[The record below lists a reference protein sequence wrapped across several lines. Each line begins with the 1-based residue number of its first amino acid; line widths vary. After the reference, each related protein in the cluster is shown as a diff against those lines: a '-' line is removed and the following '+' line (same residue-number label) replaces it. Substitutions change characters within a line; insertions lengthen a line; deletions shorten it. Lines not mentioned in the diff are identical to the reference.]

1 MLNIEVNRSAE
12 GVERYFDRELAVSDY
27 LMKEPGVWAGRGA
40 ERLGLR
46 GPVQRTQFVAL
57 LRNED
62 PTSGKRLT
70 ARMNTSRQE
79 NGEAVS
85 NRQVGYGLVF
95 GIPKSLSIYLAI
107 TGDPVVESIARSAV
121 DETMRAME
129 TEMQCK
135 VRKGG
140 LHADRR
146 TGEML
151 YSKFFHRDS
160 RPINGLS
167 DPHWHV
173 HCFIHNATFDP
184 VEKRWKAGQFRGL
197 IADKGYFQEH
207 FHTLLA
213 QRLMGAEYKL
223 RRTDRGWHQWEMA
236 CITDRE
242 VELFSKRNEL
252 IDALSEERE
261 STPDEE
267 GRIARHVRD
276 SKTRK
281 LFHGK
286 AEIENW
292 RQQMGLERWDSIT
305 PEVAKKGHQLEL
317 PIDPREIAVEA
328 YFAKHSIARNRIL
341 AAEILKR
348 ACGKLPLDAVERYV
362 KSNRFIQ
369 LDGSHLTTSE
379 AKLEEEQLLK
389 LVRSGWD
396 TCKPIG
402 RAFAFDLGELTN
414 EQRAAFEYT
423 LASRDLVMDVSGIA
437 GAGKS
442 HLLKQVENAEIALGK
457 TIAMLSPTD
466 ASVKDLCKAKF
477 EARTF
482 QGFQLRPDRADLLVI
497 DEASMLSIP
506 QMLWL
511 VRHARENHSRVLL
524 VGDSA
529 QHRSVERGDALR
541 ILEQSGSVRY
551 VELLRTQRQKVPA
564 LKAAI
569 EDLKAG
575 RLEHGWQKLEKHGV
589 IKELSDAEELRKGAA
604 EQHLAGLRTG
614 KSSLMIC
621 PRHEEA
627 RKVAAIVRQ
636 QLKAQGAIGAAD
648 HAVTVLRRMD
658 LGPEGC
664 RDLLHYAPGRVVGF
678 HTRTSGRF
686 KPGERWTVRET
697 NCETVTLERDGK
709 VRHFRP
715 SAKGKWDVLTPS
727 TMQVS
732 IGDQVRVTAGFR
744 EGKNV
749 FKNNDIAKVRE
760 VTDTELVLNDGRRM
774 RRDGARIDQGVCVTS
789 HASQCRTVDQVV
801 VLPDGADAK
810 GWYVSLSRARDAM
823 HVYTRNKLELRQSV
837 MQPGERKSVWELLQV
852 LQRSKPDPRDRQM
865 PDLWATRQARID
877 RDMGMDR

>member
-46 GPVQRTQFVAL
+46 GPVERTQFVAL

-79 NGEAVS
+79 NGETVS

-95 GIPKSLSIYLAI
+95 GVPKSLSMYLAI
-107 TGDPVVESIARSAV
+107 TGDQVAENIARSAV

-129 TEMQCK
+129 IEMQCK

-140 LHADRR
+140 LDENRR

-151 YSKFFHRDS
+151 CSKFFHRDS
-160 RPINGLS
+160 RPIDGLS

-173 HCFIHNATFDP
+173 HCFVHNATFDP

-197 IADKGYFQEH
+197 IADKGYFQEY

-213 QRLMGAEYKL
+213 QKLMEGGYKL

-242 VELFSKRNEL
+242 VELFSKRSEL
-252 IDALSEERE
+252 IDTLSEERE

-267 GRIARHVRD
+267 SRIARHERD
-276 SKTRK
+276 SKTTK

-292 RQQMGLERWDSIT
+292 RQQMGPQRWDSVT
-305 PEVAKKGHQLEL
+305 PEGAKEGPELEL
-317 PIDPREIAVEA
+317 PIDPRELAVEA
-328 YFAKHSIARNRIL
+328 YFAKHSVARDRIL
-341 AAEILKR
+341 IAEILKR
-348 ACGKLPLDAVERYV
+348 ACGKLCCEEVEQYV
-362 KSNRFIQ
+362 KSDRFIQ
-369 LDGSHLTTSE
+369 LDGRHVTTNQ
-379 AKLEEEQLLK
+379 AKLEEEQLLD
-389 LVRSGWD
+389 LVRGGWD
-396 TCKPIG
+396 TREPIG
-402 RAFAFDLGELTN
+402 RPFAFDPAQLTA
-414 EQRAAFEYT
+414 EQRAALEHT
-423 LASRDLVMDVSGIA
+423 LASKDLVMDVSGIA

-442 HLLKQVENAEIALGK
+442 HLLKQVEKATIGVGK
-457 TIAMLSPTD
+457 TIAILSPTD
-466 ASVKDLCKAKF
+466 ASVKDLRKVGF
-477 EARTF
+477 QARTF
-482 QGFQLRPDRADLLVI
+482 QGFQRRPERAEMLVV

-511 VRHARENHSRVLL
+511 VKHARESDSRILL

-541 ILEQSGSVRY
+541 ILEQSGSLRY
-551 VELLRTQRQKVPA
+551 VELLKTQRQKVPA

-569 EDLKAG
+569 EDLKAN
-575 RLEHGWQKLEKHGV
+575 RLENGWQKLERHGV
-589 IKELSDAEELRKGAA
+589 IKEFTDAAELRKRAV
-604 EQHLAGLRTG
+604 EQHLAGLRAG

-636 QLKAQGAIGAAD
+636 QLKTEGAIGAAD
-648 HAVTVLRRMD
+648 YVITVLRRMD
-658 LGPEGC
+658 LGSESY
-664 RDLLHYAPGRVVGF
+664 RDLLHYAPGRVIGF
-678 HTRTSGRF
+678 HTRTSEGF

-697 NCETVTLERDGK
+697 DCETVTLEREGK
-709 VRHFRP
+709 VRQFKP
-715 SAKGKWDVLTPS
+715 SAKGKWDVLASS

-732 IGDQVRVTAGFR
+732 VGDQIRVTAGFR

-749 FKNNDIAKVRE
+749 FKNNDIAELRE
-760 VTDTELVLNDGRRM
+760 ITDTELVLHDGRRM
-774 RRDGARIDQGVCVTS
+774 RRDGARIDQGVCITS
-789 HASQCRTVDQVV
+789 YASQCRTVDQVV
-801 VLPDGADAK
+801 LLPDGADAK
-810 GWYVSLSRARDAM
+810 GWYVSLSRAREAM
-823 HVYTRNKLELRQSV
+823 HVYTRNKLELSQSV
-837 MQPGERKSVWELLQV
+837 MQPGERKSVWELLQA
-852 LQRSKPDPRDRQM
+852 LQRSKAQPGDRKM

-877 RDMGMDR
+877 RDMEMDR

>member
-27 LMKEPGVWAGRGA
+27 LMKEPGIWAGRGA

-46 GPVQRTQFVAL
+46 GLVQRTQFVAL

-79 NGEAVS
+79 NGETVS

-95 GIPKSLSIYLAI
+95 GVPKSLSIYLAI
-107 TGDPVVESIARSAV
+107 TGDEVAESIARLAV

-140 LHADRR
+140 LHEDRR

-173 HCFIHNATFDP
+173 HCFLHNATFDP
-184 VEKRWKAGQFRGL
+184 IERRWKAGQFKGL
-197 IADKGYFQEH
+197 IADKGYFQEY

-213 QRLMGAEYKL
+213 QKLMESGYKL
-223 RRTDRGWHQWEMA
+223 RRTDRGWDQWEMA

-252 IDALSEERE
+252 IDTLSEERE
-261 STPDEE
+261 STPEE
-267 GRIARHVRD
+267 ERRIAQQERD
-276 SKTRK
+276 SKTTK

-286 AEIENW
+286 TEIENW
-292 RQQMGLERWDSIT
+292 RQQMGPERWDSIT
-305 PEVAKKGHQLEL
+305 PEAAKRGPQLQL
-317 PIDPREIAVEA
+317 PTDPLEIAVEA
-328 YFAKHSIARNRIL
+328 YFAKHSVARDRVL
-341 AAEILKR
+341 TAEILKR
-348 ACGKLPLDAVERYV
+348 ACGKLSLEEVQRYV
-362 KSNRFIQ
+362 TSDRFIQ
-369 LDGSHLTTSE
+369 LADSHVSTE
-379 AKLEEEQLLK
+379 QAKLEEEQLLD
-389 LVRSGWD
+389 LVRGGWD

-402 RAFAFDLGELTN
+402 RAFALDFGELTD
-414 EQRAAFEYT
+414 EQRRALEHI
-423 LASRDLVMDVSGIA
+423 LASQDLVMDVSGIA

-442 HLLKQVENAEIALGK
+442 HLLKQVAQSAFSVGK
-457 TIAMLSPTD
+457 TVAIFSPTD
-466 ASVKDLCKAKF
+466 ASVKDLRIAGF
-477 EARTF
+477 RARTF
-482 QGFQLRPDRADLLVI
+482 QGFQLTPERADVLVI
-497 DEASMLSIP
+497 DEASMLSVP

-511 VRHARENHSRVLL
+511 VKYARERDSRVLL
-524 VGDSA
+524 AGDSA

-541 ILEQSGSVRY
+541 ILEQSGTLRY
-551 VELLRTQRQKVPA
+551 VKLLQTQRQKVPA

-575 RLEHGWQKLEKHGV
+575 RLQHGWEKLEQHGV
-589 IKELSDAEELRKGAA
+589 IKEVTDAVELRKRAVD
-604 EQHLAGLRTG
+604 QHLEALRAGKT
-614 KSSLMIC
+614 SLMISL
-621 PRHEEA
+621 RHEEA
-627 RKVAAIVRQ
+627 RKVGAVVRHR
-636 QLKAQGAIGAAD
+636 LKAEGAIGAED
-648 HAVTVLRRMD
+648 HAVTVLRRID
-658 LGPEGC
+658 LEPEAR

-678 HTRTSGRF
+678 HTRTAGGF
-686 KPGERWTVRET
+686 KPGEKWTVGET
-697 NCETVTLERDGK
+697 NCETVTLERNGK
-709 VRHFRP
+709 VRHLNP
-715 SAKGKWDVLTPS
+715 SVKGKWDVLVPS

-732 IGDQVRVTAGFR
+732 VGDQIRVTAGFR
-744 EGKNV
+744 AGKNV

-760 VTDTELVLNDGRRM
+760 ITDTELVLNDDRRM
-774 RRDGARIDQGVCVTS
+774 CRNGARIDQGVCITS

-810 GWYVSLSRARDAM
+810 GWYVSLSRARDSM
-823 HVYTRNKLELRQSV
+823 HVYTRDKAALRQSV
-837 MQPGERKSVWELLQV
+837 MYPGERKSVWELIQA
-852 LQRSKPDPRDRQM
+852 LQRSKPQPRNRLM
-865 PDLWATRQARID
+865 PDLWATRQAEIVREI
-877 RDMGMDR
+877 GMER